1 MASVPRKSWF
11 HFGTIFTLLLSI
23 RDEGTLSVFPI
34 AADTLASTLRSGVC
48 MALQKLLLV
57 FIVGVM
63 LIATACFA
71 SRTCY
76 SPEDAAS
83 HAGKEICLSAHVY
96 DVVENQDGTRYLDVC
111 KPGVPDE
118 SCRFTIVSLA
128 ADRKEVGELNSVR
141 EQDIHLRGQ
150 VISLHGESIM
160 VLSHARQFH
169 DGPAKFRPNP
179 DLMKGFDAE
188 DSSTAFKEPSLSA
201 RSRKSSSVFSGAATA
216 VH

>member
-1 MASVPRKSWF
+1 MALHRSLLV
-11 HFGTIFTLLLSI
+11 LLL
-23 RDEGTLSVFPI
+23 G
-34 AADTLASTLRSGVC
+34 
-48 MALQKLLLV
+48 LL
-57 FIVGVM
+57 FFANG
-63 LIATACFA
+63 CFA

-76 SPEDAAS
+76 SPEEAAS
-83 HAGKEICLSAHVY
+83 HPGKEICLSAHVY

-128 ADRKEVGELNSVR
+128 ADRKEVGELDSVR

-150 VISLHGESIM
+150 VISLHGDSIM

-179 DLMKGFDAE
+179 ELMKGFDAE
-188 DSSTAFKEPSLSA
+188 NSSTAFKEPSLSA